1 MVTTDESPDVPTG
14 VPAEG
19 GSAVPQTPFD
29 ESERLV
35 WAGNAAAYEA
45 GFAKLCAHPVSR
57 LLDAARVRTGARV
70 LDVGTGTGSVAAAAG
85 ARGARVAAVD
95 AEPDM
100 ARRAAQSLPGA
111 RVLVAALP
119 QLPFADGYFDAAVGN
134 FVLNHVGRP
143 RAALEELRRV
153 TRPGGRIALTVW
165 AAPAAPGQ
173 ALLGRAVEAAGVS
186 RPPSLPTLAPD
197 EDFPRTPDGLAGLL
211 RGAGLAGA
219 ECVPLSW
226 DHRTTA
232 QEWWSGP
239 AAGVATIGRTVL
251 SQGPVVTERIRR
263 HFEAL
268 AREFTDEDGAL
279 VLPHTA
285 LLASGRVAG

>member
-1 MVTTDESPDVPTG
+1 M
-14 VPAEG
+14 AR
-19 GSAVPQTPFD
+19 TPFD

-45 GFAKLCAHPVSR
+45 GFAKLCAHTVPL
-57 LLDAARVRTGARV
+57 LLDAAEVRAGARV
-70 LDVGTGTGSVAAAAG
+70 LDAGTGTGSAAAAAG
-85 ARGARVAAVD
+85 ARGARVTAVD

-100 ARRAAQSLPGA
+100 ARRAAHTVTGA

-119 QLPFADGYFDAAVGN
+119 QLPFTQGHFDAVVGN

-143 RAALEELRRV
+143 RAALDELRRV

-165 AAPAAPGQ
+165 AAPAAAGQ
-173 ALLGRAVEAAGVS
+173 ALLGRAVAAAGVV
-186 RPPSLPTLAPD
+186 RPPSLPALAPE
-197 EDFPRTPDGLAGLL
+197 EDFPRAPDGLAGLL
-211 RGAGLAGA
+211 RGAGLADVDCA
-219 ECVPLSW
+219 PLSW
-226 DHRTTA
+226 EHRTTP

-239 AAGVATIGRTVL
+239 AAGVATIGQVVL
-251 SQGPVVTERIRR
+251 SRGPAVAARIRH
-263 HFEAL
+263 HFELL
-268 AREFTDEDGAL
+268 AREFTDADGAL